1 MADIL
6 GVNLDLPS
14 LDISGALSGSWIYI
28 LIIGMIGLIIVG
40 VIAVLLFINTYSRKV
55 VFFENI
61 SGQGFQPVIKTR
73 ARIIKLG
80 RSGEEV
86 LKTLKGGIFLSAY
99 GRKMGK
105 NTYWY
110 AKGSDGYWYNI
121 LLGDLDAKF
130 GILDIEPVDRDVRMF
145 HLGVDKIA
153 ERDYAEKKSFMEKY
167 GVQMMV
173 LVFLVIFLVGL
184 FVISGKISEGLMS
197 MSSPET
203 ARMNQE
209 TAELLSTIA
218 NKVDAINRGID
229 RGEPVADSGLVPANP
244 TPE

>member
-184 FVISGKISEGLMS
+184 FVISGKISEGLMA
-197 MSSPET
+197 MSNPET

-209 TAELLSTIA
+209 TAELLNTIS
-218 NKVDAINRGID
+218 NKVDTINRGID
-229 RGEPVADSGLVPANP
+229 RGEPIADSGLVPANP

>member
-6 GVNLDLPS
+6 GVNLAIPKI
-14 LDISGALSGSWIYI
+14 DITGALAGSWIYI
-28 LIIGMIGLIIVG
+28 VLIGMIGLIIVG
-40 VIAVLLFINTYSRKV
+40 VIAVLLFMNTYNRKV

-61 SGQGFQPVIKTR
+61 SGQGFQPVMKTR

-80 RSGEEV
+80 RSGEEI
-86 LKTLKGGIFLSAY
+86 LKTLKGGIFISAY

-145 HLGVDKIA
+145 HLGIDKIA
-153 ERDYAEKKSFMEKY
+153 DRDYAQKKGFMEKY

-173 LVFLVIFLVGL
+173 FVFLIIFLVGL
-184 FVISGKISEGLMS
+184 FAIAGKINEGLRS
-197 MSSPET
+197 MSNPET
-203 ARMNQE
+203 AKINQE
-209 TAELLSTIA
+209 TVQILNTILSKMDSI
-218 NKVDAINRGID
+218 KRG
-229 RGEPVADSGLVPANP
+229 GESGLVPADPLP
-244 TPE
+244 TT

>member
-6 GVNLDLPS
+6 GINIDVPK

-28 LIIGMIGLIIVG
+28 VLIGIIGLIIVG
-40 VIAVLLFINTYSRKV
+40 VIAILLFMNTYNRRV

-61 SGQGFQPVIKTR
+61 SGQGFQPVMKTR
-73 ARIIKLG
+73 ARKIKLG
-80 RSGEEV
+80 RSGEEI

-145 HLGVDKIA
+145 HLGIDKIA
-153 ERDYAEKKSFMEKY
+153 EKDYAQKKSFMEKY

-173 LVFLVIFLVGL
+173 FIFLVIFLIGFIV
-184 FVISGKISEGLMS
+184 VAGKISEGLKAMS
-197 MSSPET
+197 NPET
-203 ARMNQE
+203 AKINQE
-209 TAELLSTIA
+209 TVQLLNTILTKMDSTQ
-218 NKVDAINRGID
+218 RG
-229 RGEPVADSGLVPANP
+229 GESGLVPAP
-244 TPE
+244 T

>member
-1 MADIL
+1 MTDIL
-6 GVNLDLPS
+6 GVDLALPS

-28 LIIGMIGLIIVG
+28 LIIGIIGIIIVG
-40 VIAVLLFINTYSRKV
+40 VIALLLFLNTYSRKV

-61 SGQGFQPVIKTR
+61 SGQGFQPVIKSR

-86 LKTLKGGIFLSAY
+86 LKTLKGGIFISSY

-110 AKGSDGYWYNI
+110 AKGQDGYWYNI

-145 HLGVDKIA
+145 HLGIDKIA
-153 ERDYAEKKSFMEKY
+153 ERDYAQKKTFLEKY

-173 LVFLVIFLVGL
+173 FVFLIIFLVGL
-184 FVISGKISEGLMS
+184 FVIAGKISEGLQAMS
-197 MSSPET
+197 NPET

-209 TAELLSTIA
+209 TATLLSQIA
-218 NKVDAINRGID
+218 NKLDVINRG
-229 RGEPVADSGLVPANP
+229 GSGGTSGLVPATP